1 MGGAEGQIADEV
13 GLRENQGDAATVED
27 AESFTHWG
35 PPLAYIDE
43 KWVARS
49 LQQGVV
55 QGHDKDGQ
63 SEHRGIVARPKGYI
77 LHEIGV
83 IVNMVRHQAERL
95 VDVHLRVSGQSPID
109 QLADRVVVSL

>member
-49 LQQGVV
+49 LQQG
-55 QGHDKDGQ
+55 
-63 SEHRGIVARPKGYI
+63 IV
-77 LHEIGV
+77 
-83 IVNMVRHQAERL
+83 
-95 VDVHLRVSGQSPID
+95 
-109 QLADRVVVSL
+109 